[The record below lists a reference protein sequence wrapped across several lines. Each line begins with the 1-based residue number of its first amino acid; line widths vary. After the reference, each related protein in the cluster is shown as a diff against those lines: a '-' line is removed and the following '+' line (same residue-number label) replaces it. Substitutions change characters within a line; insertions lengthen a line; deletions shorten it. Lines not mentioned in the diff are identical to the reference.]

1 MLNSFRLNK
10 RTTKILSVTALLSIF
25 SSVNLF
31 AQDTCDI
38 ELDAGLTLNETTL
51 EFFNVAQ
58 DSENNK
64 QILYKID
71 NDQHLTVH
79 GQEIDLNDHQQ
90 ALVTQYA
97 MSIRAMVPQIRTIA
111 IEGVDL
117 ALEGVNLAFNELL
130 GEGNNVGAKLT
141 QELSTL
147 RDEVAT
153 RFTVEHG
160 ITINENNV
168 NNENFTGEYILGKEF
183 EQRIKSAVETAV
195 INSMGRLLITM
206 GQEMLFS
213 GGDTNAF
220 ETRMDNFGDSI
231 ADEMELRTEKIKL
244 KADALC
250 LAIADIDQLEEKLKT
265 SIVALANIN
274 VVSASFKKED
284 DKIRM

>member
-10 RTTKILSVTALLSIF
+10 RATKILSVTVLLLIF

-51 EFFNVAQ
+51 EFFNVAK

-111 IEGVDL
+111 IKGVDL

-168 NNENFTGEYILGKEF
+168 NNENFTGEDILGKEF

-195 INSMGRLLITM
+195 INSMGSLLITM

-274 VVSASFKKED
+274 VVSAPFKKED
-284 DKIRM
+284 DKSRM

>member
-51 EFFNVAQ
+51 EFFNAAQ

-168 NNENFTGEYILGKEF
+168 NNENFTGEDILGKEF

-195 INSMGRLLITM
+195 LNSMGRLLITM

>member
-10 RTTKILSVTALLSIF
+10 KTPKILSAVVALSIF
-25 SSVNLF
+25 SSVNLY
-31 AQDTCDI
+31 AQDACNI
-38 ELDAGLTLNETTL
+38 ELDAGLTLNDTTL
-51 EFFNVAQ
+51 EFFNAAQ
-58 DSENNK
+58 DSEHNK

-71 NDQHLTVH
+71 NDQRLIVH
-79 GQEIDLNDHQQ
+79 GQGITLNDHQQ
-90 ALVTQYA
+90 ALVTEYA
-97 MSIRAMVPQIRTIA
+97 MSIRAIVPQIRTIA

-130 GEGNNVGAKLT
+130 GEDNTVGAKLT

-153 RFTVEHG
+153 RFTAEHG
-160 ITINENNV
+160 ITINENSV
-168 NNENFTGEYILGKEF
+168 NNEGFTGEDILGKEF

-195 INSMGRLLITM
+195 INSMGRLLIVM

-213 GGDTNAF
+213 GGDTNSF

-231 ADEMELRTEKIKL
+231 ADEMELRAEKIKL

-274 VVSASFKKED
+274 VISATFMKED
-284 DKIRM
+284 DKSRM

>member
-168 NNENFTGEYILGKEF
+168 NNENFTGEDILGKEF

-195 INSMGRLLITM
+195 LNSMGRLLITM

-213 GGDTNAF
+213 SGDTNAF

>member
-64 QILYKID
+64 HILYKID

-168 NNENFTGEYILGKEF
+168 NNENFTGEDILGKEF

>member
-1 MLNSFRLNK
+1 
-10 RTTKILSVTALLSIF
+10 VLLLIF

-51 EFFNVAQ
+51 EFFNVAK

-111 IEGVDL
+111 IKGVDL

-168 NNENFTGEYILGKEF
+168 NNENFTGEDILGKEF

-195 INSMGRLLITM
+195 INSMGSLLITM

-274 VVSASFKKED
+274 VVSAPFKKED
-284 DKIRM
+284 DKSRM

>member
-51 EFFNVAQ
+51 EFFNAAQ

-64 QILYKID
+64 HILYKID

-168 NNENFTGEYILGKEF
+168 NNENFTGEDILGKEF

-195 INSMGRLLITM
+195 LNSMGSLLITM

-213 GGDTNAF
+213 SGDTNAF

>member
-51 EFFNVAQ
+51 EFFNAAQ

-168 NNENFTGEYILGKEF
+168 NNENFTGEDILGKEF